1 MRKEHDLDQP
11 VEFFGQPE
19 QPHFDDSRAALSA
32 QPVVPL
38 VTIDATVK
46 KRRRL
51 FVVGAF
57 VLAMLL
63 GAASALIASY
73 VKLRNAPSVTGAAVT
88 EEPPVEPEPVAVAE
102 PVPAESPAAEESL
115 VAEEGAVAQD
125 DIQAPEVFVA
135 PVEEPKRRSPRRSN
149 ADDAPA
155 RRDSSGDEDKELERM
170 RDAMLY
176 DEWQERRERRVL
188 RRERRRAERYNHRD
202 LSNLDEIFEG
212 RRRRRNP

>member
-1 MRKEHDLDQP
+1 MMKEYDLDQP
-11 VEFFGQPE
+11 VEFFGRRE

-57 VLAMLL
+57 VLAMVL
-63 GAASALIASY
+63 GAVSALIASY
-73 VKLRNAPSVTGAAVT
+73 VKLRNAPVTAAAGT
-88 EEPPVEPEPVAVAE
+88 EPPVEPEPVVVAE
-102 PVPAESPAAEESL
+102 PVPSESPAGEESL
-115 VAEEGAVAQD
+115 AAAQEEGVAQD
-125 DIQAPEVFVA
+125 DIQTPEVFVA
-135 PVEEPKRRSPRRSN
+135 PVEEPKRISARRRN
-149 ADDAPA
+149 ADVVRE
-155 RRDSSGDEDKELERM
+155 RRESSGDEDGELERM

-176 DEWQERRERRVL
+176 DEWQERRARRVL
-188 RRERRRAERYNHRD
+188 RRERRRAERDNSRD

-212 RRRRRNP
+212 RRRRRP

>member
-1 MRKEHDLDQP
+1 MMKEHDLEQP
-11 VEFFGQPE
+11 VEISGPPE

-38 VTIDATVK
+38 DTIDATVK

-51 FVVGAF
+51 FVIGAF
-57 VLAMLL
+57 VLAMVL
-63 GAASALIASY
+63 GAASALVASY
-73 VKLRNAPSVTGAAVT
+73 VKLRNAAVTAAAVT
-88 EEPPVEPEPVAVAE
+88 EEPPVEAEPVAVAE
-102 PVPAESPAAEESL
+102 PVPSESPVTQEE
-115 VAEEGAVAQD
+115 AVAQE

-135 PVEEPKRRSPRRSN
+135 PVAPVEEPKRRPARRRN
-149 ADDAPA
+149 ADVAPA
-155 RRDSSGDEDKELERM
+155 RGESSGDEDEELEKM

-176 DEWQERRERRVL
+176 DQWQERRERRVL

-212 RRRRRNP
+212 RRRRNP

>member
-1 MRKEHDLDQP
+1 MMKEHDLEQP
-11 VEFFGQPE
+11 VEISRPPE
-19 QPHFDDSRAALSA
+19 QPHFDDSRTALSA

-38 VTIDATVK
+38 DTIDATVK

-57 VLAMLL
+57 VLAMVL
-63 GAASALIASY
+63 GAASALVASY
-73 VKLRNAPSVTGAAVT
+73 VKLRNAPVTAAAVT
-88 EEPPVEPEPVAVAE
+88 EEPPVESEPVAVAE
-102 PVPAESPAAEESL
+102 PVPSESPVTEQE
-115 VAEEGAVAQD
+115 AVAQE
-125 DIQAPEVFVA
+125 DIQAPEIFIA
-135 PVEEPKRRSPRRSN
+135 PAEEPEPKRRSTRRRN
-149 ADDAPA
+149 AEVAPA
-155 RRDSSGDEDKELERM
+155 RGESSGDEDEELERM

>member
-1 MRKEHDLDQP
+1 MMKEYDLDQP
-11 VEFFGQPE
+11 VEMFGRPE

-38 VTIDATVK
+38 DTIDATVK
-46 KRRRL
+46 NRRRL

-63 GAASALIASY
+63 GAALALIASY
-73 VKLRNAPSVTGAAVT
+73 VKLRNAAPVTASAAT
-88 EEPPVEPEPVAVAE
+88 EEPPVEPEPVAAAE
-102 PVPAESPAAEESL
+102 PVPSDSPVEQEE
-115 VAEEGAVAQD
+115 VVAQE
-125 DIQAPEVFVA
+125 DIQTPEVFVA
-135 PVEEPKRRSPRRSN
+135 PAEEPKRRSARRRN
-149 ADDAPA
+149 ADVAPV
-155 RRDSSGDEDKELERM
+155 RRESSGAEDEQLERM
-170 RDAMLY
+170 RDAVLY
-176 DEWQERRERRVL
+176 EEWQERRARRVL